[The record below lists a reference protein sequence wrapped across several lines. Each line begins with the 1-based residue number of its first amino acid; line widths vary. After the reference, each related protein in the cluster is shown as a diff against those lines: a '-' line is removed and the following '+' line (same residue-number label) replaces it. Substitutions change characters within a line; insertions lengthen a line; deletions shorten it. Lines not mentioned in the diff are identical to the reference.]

1 MAVCQD
7 TGKTNKRCLNLWR
20 FLFFKMNKTKKSDW
34 YDREKKIRRVE
45 KGTSKID
52 KHRKII
58 YNVASLQKDDDVFDE
73 FLDYAYV
80 NQKNKRR

>member
-1 MAVCQD
+1 MD
-7 TGKTNKRCLNLWR
+7 K
-20 FLFFKMNKTKKSDW
+20 FKKND
-34 YDREKKIRRVE
+34 YNDREKKMRRVE
-45 KGTSKID
+45 KGTQKID

-73 FLDYAYV
+73 LLDYAYA

>member
-1 MAVCQD
+1 MALCQGSD
-7 TGKTNKRCLNLWR
+7 NENKRCLNLWG
-20 FLFFKMNKTKKSDW
+20 FLFFKMNKTNKGDW

-58 YNVASLQKDDDVFDE
+58 YNVASLKKDDDVFDE

>member
-1 MAVCQD
+1 
-7 TGKTNKRCLNLWR
+7 
-20 FLFFKMNKTKKSDW
+20 MNKLKKNDGY
-34 YDREKKIRRVE
+34 YDKEKKLRRVE

-73 FLDYAYV
+73 YLDYAYV
-80 NQKNKRR
+80 NQKIKRR

>member
-1 MAVCQD
+1 MD
-7 TGKTNKRCLNLWR
+7 KNRRN
-20 FLFFKMNKTKKSDW
+20 DW

-58 YNVASLQKDDDVFDE
+58 YNVAPSTKDDDVFDE
-73 FLDYAYV
+73 YLDYAYV
-80 NQKNKRR
+80 NQKQKRR

>member
-1 MAVCQD
+1 
-7 TGKTNKRCLNLWR
+7 
-20 FLFFKMNKTKKSDW
+20 MNKLKKNDGY
-34 YDREKKIRRVE
+34 YDKEKKLRRVE

-73 FLDYAYV
+73 YLDYAYA
-80 NQKNKRR
+80 NQKIKRR

>member
-1 MAVCQD
+1 MALCESP
-7 TGKTNKRCLNLWR
+7 GKKNKRCLI
-20 FLFFKMNKTKKSDW
+20 FYFKMNKLKKNEG
-34 YDREKKIRRVE
+34 YYEREKKLRRVE

-73 FLDYAYV
+73 LLDYAYA

>member
-1 MAVCQD
+1 M
-7 TGKTNKRCLNLWR
+7 
-20 FLFFKMNKTKKSDW
+20 TKLKKNEG
-34 YDREKKIRRVE
+34 YYEREKKLRRVE

-73 FLDYAYV
+73 YLDYAYA
-80 NQKNKRR
+80 NQKIKKR

>member
-1 MAVCQD
+1 LALYKSP
-7 TGKTNKRCLNLWR
+7 GKKNKRCLI
-20 FLFFKMNKTKKSDW
+20 FYFKMTKLKKNEGF
-34 YDREKKIRRVE
+34 YEREKKLRRVE

-73 FLDYAYV
+73 LLDYAYA
-80 NQKNKRR
+80 NQKIKRR

>member
-1 MAVCQD
+1 LAVCQD

-73 FLDYAYV
+73 LLDYAYA

>member
-1 MAVCQD
+1 MAVCQNP
-7 TGKTNKRCLNLWR
+7 GKTNKRCLNLWR

>member
-1 MAVCQD
+1 
-7 TGKTNKRCLNLWR
+7 
-20 FLFFKMNKTKKSDW
+20 MNKLKKNEG
-34 YDREKKIRRVE
+34 YYEREKKLRRVE

-73 FLDYAYV
+73 YLDYAYE
-80 NQKNKRR
+80 NQKIKRR

>member
-1 MAVCQD
+1 
-7 TGKTNKRCLNLWR
+7 
-20 FLFFKMNKTKKSDW
+20 MNKLKKNEG
-34 YDREKKIRRVE
+34 YYEREKKMRRVE

-73 FLDYAYV
+73 YLDYAYA
-80 NQKNKRR
+80 NQKIKRR

>member
-1 MAVCQD
+1 
-7 TGKTNKRCLNLWR
+7 
-20 FLFFKMNKTKKSDW
+20 MNKLKKNDGY
-34 YDREKKIRRVE
+34 YDREKKMRRVE

-73 FLDYAYV
+73 YLDYAYA
-80 NQKNKRR
+80 NQKIKKR

>member
-1 MAVCQD
+1 MD
-7 TGKTNKRCLNLWR
+7 
-20 FLFFKMNKTKKSDW
+20 KSRRNDW

-58 YNVASLQKDDDVFDE
+58 YNVAPSTKDDDVFDE
-73 FLDYAYV
+73 YLDYAYV
-80 NQKNKRR
+80 NQKQKRR

>member
-1 MAVCQD
+1 MD
-7 TGKTNKRCLNLWR
+7 K
-20 FLFFKMNKTKKSDW
+20 FKKNDY
-34 YDREKKIRRVE
+34 YDREKKMRRVE
-45 KGTSKID
+45 KGTQKID

-73 FLDYAYV
+73 LLDYAYA

>member
-1 MAVCQD
+1 
-7 TGKTNKRCLNLWR
+7 
-20 FLFFKMNKTKKSDW
+20 MNKLKKNEG
-34 YDREKKIRRVE
+34 YYEREKKLRRVE

-58 YNVASLQKDDDVFDE
+58 YNVASLQNDDDVFDE
-73 FLDYAYV
+73 LLDYAYD

>member
-1 MAVCQD
+1 M
-7 TGKTNKRCLNLWR
+7 
-20 FLFFKMNKTKKSDW
+20 TKLKKNDG
-34 YDREKKIRRVE
+34 YYEREKKLRRVE

-58 YNVASLQKDDDVFDE
+58 YNVASLKKDDDVFDE

>member
-1 MAVCQD
+1 
-7 TGKTNKRCLNLWR
+7 
-20 FLFFKMNKTKKSDW
+20 MNKLKKNEGY
-34 YDREKKIRRVE
+34 YDKEKKLRRVE

-73 FLDYAYV
+73 YLDYAYV
-80 NQKNKRR
+80 NQKIKRR